1 MAEVNS
7 TKIIGR
13 SKSMHKNEIRYLSDD
28 DLREV
33 FKECTKRLFERGIKL
48 PLSEDDVWK
57 YIQSVDMIEAIDIEE
72 AAQGRQKH
80 LKALH
85 CEPLTNYTEFMLK
98 TGKTICLG
106 ELLTYEEFVAR
117 RNSGCI
123 IWSDGY
129 CKWAYED
136 KVSDLE
142 YEFYSET
149 EEIIKETY
157 GFTHI
162 FWSNK

>member
-1 MAEVNS
+1 
-7 TKIIGR
+7 
-13 SKSMHKNEIRYLSDD
+13 MHKNEIRYLSDD

-72 AAQGRQKH
+72 AAQGRQNH

-85 CEPLTNYTEFMLK
+85 CEPLTNYTEYTLK
-98 TGKTICLG
+98 TGKTLCLG
-106 ELLTYEEFVAR
+106 ELMTYEEFKER
-117 RNSGCI
+117 RDSGCI
-123 IWSDGY
+123 IWSDGFG
-129 CKWAYED
+129 KWAYED

-142 YEFYSET
+142 YEFYSVD
-149 EEIIKETY
+149 EEMIKEKY

>member
-1 MAEVNS
+1 
-7 TKIIGR
+7 
-13 SKSMHKNEIRYLSDD
+13 MHKNEIRYLSDD

-33 FKECTKRLFERGIKL
+33 FKECTKRLFERDIKL

-57 YIQSVDMIEAIDIEE
+57 YIQTVSNIEAIDIEE
-72 AAQGRQKH
+72 AAKGRQNH
-80 LKALH
+80 LKALY
-85 CEPLTNYTEFMLK
+85 CEPLTNYTEYKLK
-98 TGKTICLG
+98 NGKTMCLG
-106 ELLTYEEFVAR
+106 ELLTYEEFKKR
-117 RNSGCI
+117 RDSGCI

-129 CKWAYED
+129 GKWAYED
-136 KVSDLE
+136 KVSELE
-142 YEFYSET
+142 YEFYSGT

>member
-1 MAEVNS
+1 
-7 TKIIGR
+7 
-13 SKSMHKNEIRYLSDD
+13 MHKNEIRYLSDE
-28 DLREV
+28 DLGEV

-72 AAQGRQKH
+72 ATQGRQKH
-80 LKALH
+80 LNALH
-85 CEPLTNYTEFMLK
+85 CEPLTNYTKYKLK

-106 ELLTYEEFVAR
+106 ELMTYEEFKER
-117 RNSGCI
+117 RANGYI
-123 IWSDGY
+123 IDDDGY
-129 CKWAYED
+129 GNWAYAD
-136 KVSDLE
+136 KVSALE
-142 YEFYSET
+142 YEFYSVD
-149 EEIIKETY
+149 EEMIKEKY